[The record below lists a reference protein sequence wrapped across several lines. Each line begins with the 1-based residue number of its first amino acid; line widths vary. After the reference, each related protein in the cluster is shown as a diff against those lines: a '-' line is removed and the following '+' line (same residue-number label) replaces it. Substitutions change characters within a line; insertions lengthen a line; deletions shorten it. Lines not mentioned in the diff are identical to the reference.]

1 MVARGWKE
9 KEKGID
15 CYRYR
20 ASFWGVAVGDDG
32 YTTPDVVKANEVY
45 T

>member
-9 KEKGID
+9 KGKGI
-15 CYRYR
+15 
-20 ASFWGVAVGDDG
+20 ATGTGFFWGVAVSDDG
-32 YTTPDVVKANEVY
+32 YTAPDVLKANEAY